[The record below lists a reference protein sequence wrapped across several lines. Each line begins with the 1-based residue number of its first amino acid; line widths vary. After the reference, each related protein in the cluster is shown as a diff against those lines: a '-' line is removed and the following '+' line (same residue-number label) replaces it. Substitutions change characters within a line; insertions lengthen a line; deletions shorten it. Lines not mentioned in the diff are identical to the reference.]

1 MKPTKKVE
9 NAIRKKLRFAAGST
23 LRDLWLAEVL
33 DALEQ
38 REGTRAALLSPFTR
52 SPLVRLSSLAA
63 VITVVVVALVFWG
76 RLSVPAYAIEQ
87 TIEALHTIR
96 FLHIVGRDET
106 GRIADERWIEIG
118 PDGSQVR
125 YRQENPAPRPSSFI
139 EDGVTTAVYRHDKKA
154 VILYDRNDRQFQ
166 WVGPLRQIFENLRM
180 AGTILRENEMYQGRR
195 VHKVWWPM
203 MGAECYVDPESK
215 LPIAVGRA
223 VLSYEEPPAGT
234 FEIAVP
240 EEYTVLD
247 RRPGAAATTVPDWL
261 QQEDQAQADR
271 NESLRRGAYAL
282 VRGDYAE
289 AARQLEQA
297 GGSDT
302 WARFWLGK
310 AYYELGRCDL
320 AIQNFDAVF
329 EGLRVIGAGDTI
341 PFCQYARGLAYTR
354 LGQWDKAKADFE
366 ACLPAM
372 IRTLRT
378 PSGGVMFEYAD
389 SPLFRSGQYEPGEAE
404 IVTKMINRLRRI
416 TGQNFGYDP
425 SHTREQNEAALA
437 AWARWF
443 KTDGRIRFTP
453 EAPQLAVPAE
463 WVNRLGWGW
472 KSNRQIAVR
481 YSQAWLDQ
489 ITETEALMKIGFALY
504 DAARY
509 EEALAVFGKMEE
521 TGMSR
526 HSQIIAIIWQ
536 GHMLDL
542 LGRREEARARYRR
555 VADLGLTSGT
565 THAQYGLSYEFSA
578 YARERLTTP
587 FARVENTNSD

>member
-1 MKPTKKVE
+1 
-9 NAIRKKLRFAAGST
+9 
-23 LRDLWLAEVL
+23 
-33 DALEQ
+33 
-38 REGTRAALLSPFTR
+38 LS
-52 SPLVRLSSLAA
+52 
-63 VITVVVVALVFWG
+63 IVFWG
-76 RLSVPAYAIEQ
+76 RLSAPAYAIEQ
-87 TIEALHTIR
+87 TIEALQNIR
-96 FLHIVGRDET
+96 FLHIIGHDET

-125 YRQENPAPRPSSFI
+125 YRQENPAPRSSSVI
-139 EDGVTTAVYRHDKKA
+139 EDGVSTAVYRHDKKA
-154 VILYDRNDRQFQ
+154 VILYDRNDKQFQ
-166 WVGPLRQIFENLRM
+166 WVGPLRQVFENLHE
-180 AGTILRENEMYQGRR
+180 AGTILRENDEYQGRR

-203 MGAECYVDPESK
+203 MGAECYVDPKTK

-234 FEIAVP
+234 FEIVLP
-240 EEYTVLD
+240 EGYTVLD
-247 RRPGAAATTVPDWL
+247 KRPGAAAAAVPDWL
-261 QQEDQAQADR
+261 QQEDQAQAVK
-271 NESLRRGAYAL
+271 NEALRQGAYAL

-310 AYYELGRCDL
+310 ASYELGRYNL

-329 EGLRVIGAGDTI
+329 EGLREIGAGDTI
-341 PFCQYARGLAYTR
+341 PFCQYARGLAYAR

-389 SPLFRSGQYEPGEAE
+389 SPLFRTGQYEPGDGE

-425 SHTREQNEAALA
+425 NHTKEQNDAALA
-437 AWARWF
+437 AWGRWF
-443 KTDGRIRFTP
+443 KTDGRVQFTP

-463 WVNRLGWGW
+463 WVNRLGWGR
-472 KSNRQIAVR
+472 KSSQQIVAR

-489 ITETEALMKIGFALY
+489 ITETGALMKIGFALY
-504 DAARY
+504 DTARY

-526 HSQIIAIIWQ
+526 HSQVTAIIWQ

-542 LGRREEARARYRR
+542 LGRREEALARYRR

-565 THAQYGLSYEFSA
+565 THAQYGLSFEFSP
-578 YARERLTTP
+578 YARERLATP
-587 FARVENTNSD
+587 FTRVENTNGD